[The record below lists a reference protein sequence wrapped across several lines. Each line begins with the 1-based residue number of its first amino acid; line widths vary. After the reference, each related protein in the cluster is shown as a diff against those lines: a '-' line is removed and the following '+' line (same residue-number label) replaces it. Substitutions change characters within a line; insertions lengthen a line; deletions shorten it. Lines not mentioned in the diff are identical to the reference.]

1 MLATRTLRDK
11 GAPIS
16 RDLVRIKVTANSMNK
31 ALRRIAFG
39 VCWTAVM
46 LPTAS
51 RAQTQPSAQTP
62 APAQAP
68 ASAPAPGPRGRL
80 GLRDAPVTNVSVDG
94 SEAMFTT
101 MCALLAAGFEADV
114 SSENWTPMRAQLRDR
129 MQHQQGP
136 AVDAV
141 REFYKRHE
149 LADPGAMLSQYIWFG
164 LVSGPAPKFTP
175 TLRRDELP
183 PEVIALEGFSEIL
196 SAYYVEQH
204 IGRLWVQV
212 QPVYNHEIDE
222 IHDSVSQIVFV
233 ATNYLR
239 QLASPG
245 DPRTF
250 TIIVEPL
257 VGRITNVRNFQD
269 HYAIVI
275 SGSAD
280 VPVDVVR
287 HAYLHFL
294 LDPLPL
300 QYPHVIAAKRP
311 VFDVA
316 VRAPRLTPDLRD
328 DLPSYFAEC
337 LVRAVEL
344 KLKRMSPSEREAA
357 IDTDDTD
364 GYVLVRPLFK
374 ALAGFEGAEPS
385 MKLYFPDMVRS
396 IDANAEVKRAQAVK
410 FASADSAPK
419 QGDTS
424 AEQVARQRK
433 PRPTTVPNDSD
444 AIADLTEGER
454 RIAEKNPRAAETSF
468 QRVLAKYPDQPRAWY
483 GIGLVA
489 LLDHDAVRAKEVFG
503 RLTAGEHA
511 ATDDPMVLTWSH
523 IYLARIYDDEGQPE
537 HAKTEYQAALAVNGG
552 PEQAKQVAQKGLAA
566 FGAEKRSERP

>member
-1 MLATRTLRDK
+1 
-11 GAPIS
+11 
-16 RDLVRIKVTANSMNK
+16 
-31 ALRRIAFG
+31 
-39 VCWTAVM
+39 M
-46 LPTAS
+46 LPSPVTG
-51 RAQTQPSAQTP
+51 QTPAPAP

-68 ASAPAPGPRGRL
+68 APPNNPRARL

-94 SEAMFTT
+94 SEAMFAT

-141 REFYKRHE
+141 REFYKKHE
-149 LADPGAMLSQYIWFG
+149 LADAGAMLSQYIWFG

-222 IHDSVSQIVFV
+222 IHDAVSQIVFV

-239 QLASPG
+239 QLSNPG

-269 HYAIVI
+269 HYAIVL

-287 HAYLHFL
+287 HAFLHFL

-300 QYPHVIAAKRP
+300 QYPHVIAVKRP
-311 VFDVA
+311 LYDVA
-316 VRAPRLTPDLRD
+316 TRAPRLTPDLRD

-344 KLKRMSPSEREAA
+344 KLKRMSPGEREAA
-357 IDTDDTD
+357 IDNDDTD
-364 GYVLVRPLFK
+364 GYIMVRPLFR
-374 ALAGFEGAEPS
+374 ALASFEGAEPS
-385 MKLYFPDMVRS
+385 MRLYFPDMVRT
-396 IDANAEVKRAQAVK
+396 IDVNAEVKRAQTIK
-410 FASADSAPK
+410 FATEAGAPK
-419 QGDTS
+419 QGDTA
-424 AEQVARQRK
+424 AEQVARTRK
-433 PRPTTVPNDSD
+433 PHPTTIPNDSD

-489 LLDHDAVRAKEVFG
+489 LLDRDAIRAKEVFG
-503 RLTAGEHA
+503 RLTTGEHA
-511 ATDDPMVLTWSH
+511 ATQDPMVLTWSH

-537 HAKTEYQAALAVNGG
+537 QAKTEYQAALAVNGG
-552 PEQAKQVAQKGLAA
+552 PEQAKQAAQKGLAA